1 VSSDLLWQLQRGS
14 RSLIQNLESVS
25 GNMQLPLGD
34 TLPRTEAASISEDLP
49 AEKLWSIGSARV
61 GIETQDEDVE
71 VPDVME
77 EVIEQLLSG
86 LRDKDTVVRWS
97 AAKGVGRV
105 TARLSLAFADD
116 VVASVLELFRPT
128 EVLVP

>member
-86 LRDKDTVVRWS
+86 LRDKVQNHFAGS
-97 AAKGVGRV
+97 L
-105 TARLSLAFADD
+105 TAYPCSGCCRICVECNFDP
-116 VVASVLELFRPT
+116 LFSPIW
-128 EVLVP
+128 

>member
-1 VSSDLLWQLQRGS
+1 MFSDLLWQLQRGS

-86 LRDKDTVVRWS
+86 LRDKVQNHFFWISDS
-97 AAKGVGRV
+97 
-105 TARLSLAFADD
+105 LSM
-116 VVASVLELFRPT
+116 
-128 EVLVP
+128 